1 MPKTCVLTY
10 AARSLLA
17 LERIETRQCNIKARQ
32 SHRQRRIL
40 NALRQVEGAGKRQ
53 PYPLESF
60 GISHTRRTRA
70 LRVVLRIVHTRQVI
84 ALVVGGSE
92 IHTGRKT
99 LRRIS
104 FGILTMRPLD
114 FETGGL

>member
-1 MPKTCVLTY
+1 M
-10 AARSLLA
+10 
-17 LERIETRQCNIKARQ
+17 
-32 SHRQRRIL
+32 
-40 NALRQVEGAGKRQ
+40 RQVEGTRKRQ

-70 LRVVLRIVHTRQVI
+70 LRVVLRIVHTRQVV
-84 ALVVGGSE
+84 ALVIGGSE

-104 FGILTMRPLD
+104 LGILTMRPLD